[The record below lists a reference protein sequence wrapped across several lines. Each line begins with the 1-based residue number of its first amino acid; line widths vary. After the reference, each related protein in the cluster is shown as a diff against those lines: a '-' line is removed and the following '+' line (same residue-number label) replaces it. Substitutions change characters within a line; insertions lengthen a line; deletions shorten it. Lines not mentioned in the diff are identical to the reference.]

1 MFSDICFFNHKQG
14 KVSLCPSLDYLS
26 NVIEESAVQTASLQ
40 GCRQLSIIRREEG
53 NFKHIIIIY
62 NYRYSTSTDSFG
74 VCLVFKD
81 YYPCGINYLFSFMGK
96 IIAKIVREGKV
107 LYVDKRGFIQ
117 ASNSDI
123 KRFSAVLKQHVDHSK
138 KEFNRKK
145 AELVILSS
153 LSSNYYS
160 IYRNQTIVHQLSD
173 DSWAISE
180 DLEYNNIVIIT
191 EEIEEENINS
201 MRSFIK
207 KSNETVDDL
216 NKKIKKLEE
225 QLKKAEKE
233 KKKQPQTKP
242 PHKQSN
248 KPNDNGMDATVWITL
263 GVIGAIILLNV
274 IAPWFIPSV
283 WPKLAVAL
291 TGLGMYFAIDALVDE
306 TNNKTTKILGWSGTV
321 AILLST
327 VLTIY
332 GLCGGFSPDTV
343 VEGGNVQTAT
353 DNKMALK
360 NSENKKEATIESTLI
375 KSNHTASKKIT
386 SINSASNSVSKPS
399 IPSNYVLVA
408 GGHLS
413 YNGNYY
419 EDYKKHNVDI
429 DSFYISVYE
438 LTQGEYER
446 VMGGLRKFNYQW
458 LLEDS
463 WYVDKG
469 PIYNEVKGENIPVR
483 GSLRDFAEYC
493 NKRSTQEGFDGFY
506 IITKKSV
513 KCKENSNGYRLV
525 TPYEWIYAAYGGRK
539 NIKQKYLGG
548 KSLSEVAWHLG
559 NSKSKPHSVGLKKPN
574 IIGLFD
580 MQGNAPEILQGDN
593 KNVYYVSMMGGYN
606 ISNWNYDQTY
616 DITYIRGN
624 NKESD
629 LIEYTYGT
637 RIVFIP
643 RGLQNRNL
651 KRNYKNQ

>member
-123 KRFSAVLKQHVDHSK
+123 KRFSAVLKQHIDHSK

-225 QLKKAEKE
+225 QLKKSERE
-233 KKKQPQTKP
+233 KKKQSQTKP

-248 KPNDNGMDATVWITL
+248 KPNDNGMDTTTWITL

-274 IAPWFIPSV
+274 IAPWFFPSV
-283 WPKLAVAL
+283 WPKLSVVFTILGTYVVIKAL
-291 TGLGMYFAIDALVDE
+291 NDDS
-306 TNNKTTKILGWSGTV
+306 NKKIYEILGWSGAV

-343 VEGGNVQTAT
+343 DEGGNVKTVT
-353 DNKMALK
+353 DIK
-360 NSENKKEATIESTLI
+360 NVPESE
-375 KSNHTASKKIT
+375 
-386 SINSASNSVSKPS
+386 
-399 IPSNYVLVA
+399 
-408 GGHLS
+408 
-413 YNGNYY
+413 
-419 EDYKKHNVDI
+419 
-429 DSFYISVYE
+429 
-438 LTQGEYER
+438 Q
-446 VMGGLRKFNYQW
+446 
-458 LLEDS
+458 
-463 WYVDKG
+463 
-469 PIYNEVKGENIPVR
+469 ENITTIPAPVTR
-483 GSLRDFAEYC
+483 IPNNFVRVSSGES
-493 NKRSTQEGFDGFY
+493 GFY
-506 IITKKSV
+506 IDKYEVTQKDYAALMGNNPSKYQGDSLPVHGMSVRDAVIYCNRKSEADGLRGFYDISGNV
-513 KCKENSNGYRLV
+513 VVLKSDGNGYRLP
-525 TPYEWIYAAYGGRK
+525 TEKEWIQA
-539 NIKQKYLGG
+539 
-548 KSLSEVAWHLG
+548 
-559 NSKSKPHSVGLKKPN
+559 SKKTKENVYEKAVQSQTHAQDVKRYDFKPHTVGEIPSKRRELFDVYGNVSELCVRSNGEIWGKGGSYRIALSSETSEDGGLKAAEN
-574 IIGLFD
+574 LSCAIHLNADFGLR
-580 MQGNAPEILQGDN
+580 L
-593 KNVYYVSMMGGYN
+593 
-606 ISNWNYDQTY
+606 
-616 DITYIRGN
+616 
-624 NKESD
+624 
-629 LIEYTYGT
+629 
-637 RIVFIP
+637 VFIP
-643 RGLQNRNL
+643 
-651 KRNYKNQ
+651 